1 MGEEREPG
9 SIVMIQPSVREKV
22 SWFLSPS
29 KSHMIRW
36 LLLASI
42 SNGET
47 EIAFTGSPGD
57 DIHSMASCIEK
68 MGIRIEKNKNSWIV
82 YGKGTNGLTHTN
94 ETLDCGNSGTTMRFL
109 IPQVACFSSP
119 MTLDGDWTLRNR
131 HLSSSTDSIRRLG
144 ANISTN
150 NEKMGAPYSI
160 CGPLKPGKT
169 QLDTSLSSQ
178 SLSALVLVSP
188 RISGPIEIQTKGE
201 SVSNR
206 HAALTFE
213 IAQLTGCA
221 TSWSDDSKSFI
232 IHPWTPKCPD
242 KVTIPSDLSLAAFGI
257 VAATAH
263 AATLEILNPTKP
275 TDGIG
280 AEIIYNI
287 IQKQDTSPM
296 DLDLRDCNDL
306 LPALSAYLAM
316 GPGGRI
322 RNAAH
327 ARFKESDRIS
337 KTVEMLECFG
347 INVKAF
353 EDGIET
359 EGKQIPTRPTEIVN
373 VYGDHRLFMTA
384 ACIASKTG
392 GEITDNGVWS
402 ITDPSFPIQIGF

>member
-1 MGEEREPG
+1 
-9 SIVMIQPSVREKV
+9 
-22 SWFLSPS
+22 
-29 KSHMIRW
+29 
-36 LLLASI
+36 
-42 SNGET
+42 
-47 EIAFTGSPGD
+47 
-57 DIHSMASCIEK
+57 
-68 MGIRIEKNKNSWIV
+68 
-82 YGKGTNGLTHTN
+82 
-94 ETLDCGNSGTTMRFL
+94 
-109 IPQVACFSSP
+109 
-119 MTLDGDWTLRNR
+119 
-131 HLSSSTDSIRRLG
+131 
-144 ANISTN
+144 
-150 NEKMGAPYSI
+150 
-160 CGPLKPGKT
+160 
-169 QLDTSLSSQ
+169 
-178 SLSALVLVSP
+178 
-188 RISGPIEIQTKGE
+188 
-201 SVSNR
+201 
-206 HAALTFE
+206 
-213 IAQLTGCA
+213 
-221 TSWSDDSKSFI
+221 
-232 IHPWTPKCPD
+232 
-242 KVTIPSDLSLAAFGI
+242 LSLAAFGI

-280 AEIIYNI
+280 AEIIYDI